1 MKTLEESVAIAM
13 DVKDKEILP
22 YLPYILQDFWEI
34 GADPK
39 TMISMI
45 RKHTA
50 GNKNLKIL
58 DLGCGKGSVS
68 VKIAAECGF
77 ECHGIDAIPEFI
89 EFAKGKAE
97 EYNVADLCKFEITDI
112 REAIK
117 NLSTYD
123 VIILGAIGQVFGD
136 YKTTLT
142 LMDKILK
149 DDGILIIDEG
159 YTEEDSDFSHSQ
171 VFSKKE
177 IINQIESAGMA
188 LIDMVLG
195 HDDEKLFENYNN
207 EYNQLAKRCL
217 ELAEKHPDK
226 AKIFLDYIKIQ
237 EEEYENLKSGI
248 TTATMVVKRKQ

>member
-1 MKTLEESVAIAM
+1 MKTLEESVATAM
-13 DVKDKEILP
+13 DVKDKGILP

-39 TMISMI
+39 TIISLI
-45 RKHTA
+45 RKHSS
-50 GNKNLKIL
+50 GSKGLKVL

-89 EFAKGKAE
+89 EFSKGKAA
-97 EYNVADLCKFEITDI
+97 EYNVAELCKFETGDI

-136 YKTTLT
+136 YKTTFT
-142 LMDKILK
+142 LLVNNLK
-149 DDGILIIDEG
+149 ENGIIIIDEG
-159 YTEEDSDFSHSQ
+159 YVEEDSDFSHIQ

-177 IINQIESAGMA
+177 ILNQIESSGMEM
-188 LIDMVLG
+188 IDMVLG
-195 HDDEKLFENYNN
+195 HEDKQLFENYDT
-207 EYNQLAKRCL
+207 EYDQLAQRCL